1 MSQPLPDLT
10 GRIALVTGANTG
22 IGRVTA
28 VELARAG
35 ATVYLACRSR
45 ERTEPVLRE
54 IAAMGK
60 GAAHFLALDLGD
72 LESVRACAQAFLA
85 TGQPLHLLINNAG
98 MAGSGGLSAS
108 GFELTFGIC
117 HIGHFL
123 LAQLLLD
130 RLRASAPARVVVV
143 SSRAHRHAKSIDF
156 ASLRQ
161 PTHGMKG
168 LPEYAVAKLSN
179 ILFARRLAKE
189 LEGSGV
195 TTYALHPGVVATE
208 VWRHTP
214 GWLQFLAKPFMRSPE
229 DGAATTL
236 YCATSATCAQQS
248 GRYYVDCALAPT
260 SVIAQD
266 DALADRLWAESLRW
280 VGLA

>member
-1 MSQPLPDLT
+1 MATALPDLT
-10 GRIALVTGANTG
+10 GRVALITGANTG

-54 IAAMGK
+54 IAALQRGV
-60 GAAHFLALDLGD
+60 AHFLPLDLGELD
-72 LESVRACAQAFLA
+72 SVRACAQAFLA
-85 TGQPLHLLINNAG
+85 SGQPLHLLINNAG

-117 HIGHFL
+117 HVGHFL
-123 LAQLLLD
+123 LTQLLLE
-130 RLRASAPARVVVV
+130 RLRASAPARIVMVA
-143 SSRAHRHAKSIDF
+143 SRAHRHAKGIDF
-156 ASLRQ
+156 TALRQ
-161 PTHGMKG
+161 PTRGMKG

-179 ILFARRLAKE
+179 ILLARRLARE
-189 LEGSGV
+189 LAGSGV

-214 GWLQFLAKPFMRSPE
+214 GWVQILAKPFMRSPA

-236 YCATSATCAQQS
+236 YCATSPACSNQS
-248 GRYYVDCALAPT
+248 GQYYVDCAIAPT
-260 SVIAQD
+260 SAVAQD
-266 DALADRLWAESLRW
+266 DALADRLWNESLRW
-280 VGLA
+280 VGLS